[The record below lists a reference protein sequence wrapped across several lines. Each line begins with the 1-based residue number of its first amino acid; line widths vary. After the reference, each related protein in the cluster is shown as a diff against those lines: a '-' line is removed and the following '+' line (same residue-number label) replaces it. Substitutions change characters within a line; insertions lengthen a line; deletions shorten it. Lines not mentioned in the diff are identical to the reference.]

1 VTSICVSKKK
11 KKLCFNVVNTQCIQV
26 AKLLWQAKNG
36 IEGGQLS
43 NLARQYA
50 DLTQMVEVQGEA
62 GTNLNII

>member
-1 VTSICVSKKK
+1 
-11 KKLCFNVVNTQCIQV
+11 VVNTQCIQV

-62 GTNLNII
+62 GTNLIHHNIII